1 MPELEAEQ
9 TDIIAMLVEDV
20 LEYVKS
26 STHED
31 VIIHWSM
38 LLVPGLK

>member
-20 LEYVKS
+20 LQYVKS
-26 STHED
+26 STHEE
-31 VIIHWSM
+31 VIMFEMIFT
-38 LLVPGLK
+38 LNT